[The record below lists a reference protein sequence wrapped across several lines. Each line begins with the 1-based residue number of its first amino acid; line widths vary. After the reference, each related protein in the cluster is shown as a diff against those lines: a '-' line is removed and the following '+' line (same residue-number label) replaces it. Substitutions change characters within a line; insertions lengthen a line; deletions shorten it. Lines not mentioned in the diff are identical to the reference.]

1 MGHGLAGTLRA
12 MDCPECGKKLK
23 GTECGAPRY
32 SPRAFALF
40 GVAAGVTLLWGLF
53 LLVKAP
59 DFPRQRGAVGLIL
72 RAAVYLAPGLVIGGV
87 ASSLPKVRTFRCKG
101 CRWTDTLLHKPGD
114 RDIKP

>member
-72 RAAVYLAPGLVIGGV
+72 RAGV
-87 ASSLPKVRTFRCKG
+87 ASSLHKLRTFRCKG